1 MLQYTRALNNAFP
14 NAPSRD
20 QVGTKSGTKSPKCR
34 QKLRYQKSQPLKIS
48 QLALFKVPQAGI
60 EPARTFLSKGF

>member
-1 MLQYTRALNNAFP
+1 MHQA
-14 NAPSRD
+14 
-20 QVGTKSGTKSPKCR
+20 GTKSGPSQGLSR

-48 QLALFKVPQAGI
+48 QLALFEVPQAGI